1 MLAEMC
7 RLRDKLST
15 CFHHSLDLTGAF
27 ASVLLFLL
35 INSLIFLLTSASRYL
50 LLGAILDFTLI
61 NDFTKGVI
69 HIGSRDDM
77 HTDGNGILSS
87 MWCLIFASKLFTAS
101 STTFKFKTLSQF
113 SLTSFRYNSSLR
125 CLLQSLMRTFCL
137 IGFNFVP
144 AGKMTP
150 VWSVFMDTKYGML
163 FAKIRPV
170 CEDLV

>member
-1 MLAEMC
+1 MLRC
-7 RLRDKLST
+7 WDKLST
-15 CFHHSLDLTGAF
+15 CFHHSLDPTGAF
-27 ASVLLFLL
+27 ASVLQFLL

-69 HIGSRDDM
+69 HTRSRDDM
-77 HTDGNGILSS
+77 CTDHNGIHSS

-101 STTFKFKTLSQF
+101 STSFKFKTLSQF

-144 AGKMTP
+144 AGKMTA

-163 FAKIRPV
+163 FANKSGPI